1 MKQASKQENNNE
13 INDIFKTETAVPKS
27 AKA

>member
-13 INDIFKTETAVPKS
+13 IKDICKMETAVPKS
-27 AKA
+27 AYA